1 MRSIVA
7 CLAIYSVRSFNGIR
21 HEFYADLLG
30 NYFIEYSYVT
40 SITTTDQTVLD
51 PYGIHNSTAQS
62 IGYVS
67 SCINRLIPDC
77 ERIYTYNNN
86 CIGLRHISA
95 VLAVAYYWNLLR
107 MTAQPLSLF
116 V

>member
-21 HEFYADLLG
+21 HEFYLLG

-86 CIGLRHISA
+86 CIRPISA

-107 MTAQPLSLF
+107 MTAQPLSSF